1 MNTGKL
7 EDAIMVYHKMVP
19 DLFCERCVQYAE
31 KICTERLATEGGDK
45 EYRNVFGKTLA
56 QQTIS
61 DQIYFKKV
69 YDEVFNFYQQY
80 KIFFPQIEAT
90 RLTQVDFLKYIPG
103 GKYLFHTDNG
113 AASPRSLSVI
123 INLNEDY
130 EGSDLVF
137 GNQLLNKEIKRVALK
152 KGSIVAFP
160 SNFLYPHMIEPL
172 TKGTRYSIV
181 AWLS

>member
-1 MNTGKL
+1 MNTGKF

-19 DLFCERCVQYAE
+19 DLFCERCLQYAE
-31 KICTERLATEGGDK
+31 KICTERLATTGGDK
-45 EYRNVFGKTLA
+45 QYRNVHGKTLT
-56 QQTIS
+56 QKTVS
-61 DQIYFKKV
+61 EQIYFKKV

-80 KIFFPQIEAT
+80 KIFFPQVAAT
-90 RLTQVDFLKYIPG
+90 RLTQVDFLKYTPG
-103 GKYLFHTDNG
+103 GKYLFHTDDG
-113 AASPRSLSVI
+113 AASPRSLSII

-152 KGSIVAFP
+152 KGTLVAFP
-160 SNFLYPHMIEPL
+160 SNFLYPHTIEPL
-172 TKGTRYSIV
+172 IKGTRYSIV